1 MVTPYFNLIPQQ
13 ETMEWNHKILQ
24 VYFALGV
31 TFEAHW
37 RGSETPIVSFSL
49 IVVGPLDCINLVSK
63 LDPSLHTQ
71 PKAMV
76 RKVRTYFLDYTF
88 GHGRLEVPICD
99 SASTVNPD
107 RWPYR
112 QEIEVCTPFFCLFH

>member
-13 ETMEWNHKILQ
+13 GTIEWNHKILQ
-24 VYFALGV
+24 VRFALGV

-37 RGSETPIVSFSL
+37 RGSKTSIVSFSP

-76 RKVRTYFLDYTF
+76 RKFRTCLLDYTF
-88 GHGRLEVPICD
+88 SHGRLEAPIGD
-99 SASTVNPD
+99 GAGTLNPD
-107 RWPYR
+107 R
-112 QEIEVCTPFFCLFH
+112 